1 MWRPRLFFVLLI
13 CGVLELSAALDDPET
28 ARFERYSGRELTR
41 LLTDDSQR
49 RRAFYELCRRE
60 KPRKVQ
66 AFEKF
71 RDEYGRSEVVVCP
84 QPGRPNEPI
93 FVFLYEG
100 IVMCFSVW
108 AGDLRSLKSRLS
120 EIATHRV
127 GEYEHGRAHS
137 YGPEVFVE
145 GRFHLA
151 RQILAMWSEPDAET
165 RARLLVAFIA
175 NRSYEFTD
183 GSRLEALVRVKQTL
197 KRLTAELSDTEKA
210 NVVAMAERMLGSPAS
225 SVGRLDRKE
234 CERIVELL
242 RAGLAS

>member
-100 IVMCFSVW
+100 KVDFISPARSWRCGVNRMPRHERGYWS
-108 AGDLRSLKSRLS
+108 RSLPIDLTNLRM
-120 EIATHRV
+120 V
-127 GEYEHGRAHS
+127 HG
-137 YGPEVFVE
+137 
-145 GRFHLA
+145 
-151 RQILAMWSEPDAET
+151 
-165 RARLLVAFIA
+165 
-175 NRSYEFTD
+175 
-183 GSRLEALVRVKQTL
+183 
-197 KRLTAELSDTEKA
+197 
-210 NVVAMAERMLGSPAS
+210 
-225 SVGRLDRKE
+225 
-234 CERIVELL
+234 L
-242 RAGLAS
+242 RRW

>member
-1 MWRPRLFFVLLI
+1 
-13 CGVLELSAALDDPET
+13 
-28 ARFERYSGRELTR
+28 
-41 LLTDDSQR
+41 
-49 RRAFYELCRRE
+49 
-60 KPRKVQ
+60 
-66 AFEKF
+66 
-71 RDEYGRSEVVVCP
+71 
-84 QPGRPNEPI
+84 
-93 FVFLYEG
+93 
-100 IVMCFSVW
+100 
-108 AGDLRSLKSRLS
+108 
-120 EIATHRV
+120 
-127 GEYEHGRAHS
+127 
-137 YGPEVFVE
+137 
-145 GRFHLA
+145 
-151 RQILAMWSEPDAET
+151 MWSEPDAET